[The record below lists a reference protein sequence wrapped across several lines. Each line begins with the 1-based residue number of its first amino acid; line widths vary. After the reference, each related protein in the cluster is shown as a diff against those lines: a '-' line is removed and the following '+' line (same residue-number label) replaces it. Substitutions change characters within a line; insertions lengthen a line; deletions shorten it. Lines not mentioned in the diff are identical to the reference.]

1 MKKAKLV
8 IVIVLAVIAIV
19 LMLQNMN
26 SVTTRILFAKVDMP
40 QTILLLVTLAIG
52 FVAGMIVA
60 AGFRGPKSEK

>member
-60 AGFRGPKSEK
+60 AGFRGPKPEK